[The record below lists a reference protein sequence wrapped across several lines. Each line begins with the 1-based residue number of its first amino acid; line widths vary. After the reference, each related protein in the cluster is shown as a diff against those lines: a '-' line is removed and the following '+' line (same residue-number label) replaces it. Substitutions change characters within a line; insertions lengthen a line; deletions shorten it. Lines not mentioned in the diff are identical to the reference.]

1 MTSES
6 TLNNE
11 TVTSNPDKAA
21 IEKEKQALDKLKVCR
36 ALDKGEFLMIIFLT
50 AHRNMEP
57 R

>member
-36 ALDKGEFLMIIFLT
+36 ALDKGEFLIIFLI
-50 AHRNMEP
+50 AHRN